1 MDTKPLTYAELA
13 EALGITPASAKR
25 LAIRRG
31 WPKQLGNDGKARVMV
46 PLERLERPVSDDDTS
61 EATGEAASDSTGD
74 DTSGDTR
81 DARALIAFLE
91 ARVTDLQ
98 SEAKEA
104 RATIA
109 DLTGKAGRVDVL
121 EALLEAEK
129 RRAEELRSDRDK
141 LLSAVTERSREGLFT
156 RLRRAFG

>member
-46 PLERLERPVSDDDTS
+46 PLERLERPVPDDDTS
-61 EATGEAASDSTGD
+61 EATDDAPSVTTGD

-91 ARVTDLQ
+91 ARVTELGD
-98 SEAKEA
+98 EVKELRPKAA
-104 RATIA
+104 RA
-109 DLTGKAGRVDVL
+109 DVL
-121 EALLEAEK
+121 EAQLEAER
-129 RRAEELRSDRDK
+129 RRAEELKTDRDR
-141 LLSAVTERSREGLFT
+141 LLSVVTDRSREGLFT

>member
-46 PLERLERPVSDDDTS
+46 PIERLERPVPDDDTS
-61 EATGEAASDSTGD
+61 EATDDAPSVTTGD

-91 ARVTDLQ
+91 ARVTELGT
-98 SEAKEA
+98 EAKEA

-109 DLTGKAGRVDVL
+109 DLTAKAGRVDVL
-121 EALLEAEK
+121 EALLEAER
-129 RRAEELRSDRDK
+129 RRAEELKTDRDR
-141 LLSAVTERSREGLFT
+141 LLSTVTERSREGLLT

>member
-46 PLERLERPVSDDDTS
+46 PLERLERPVPDDTTSDDAG
-61 EATGEAASDSTGD
+61 EATGDAPSVTTGD

-91 ARVTDLQ
+91 ARVTELGE
-98 SEAKEA
+98 EAKELRPKAA
-104 RATIA
+104 RA
-109 DLTGKAGRVDVL
+109 DVL
-121 EALLEAEK
+121 EALLEAER
-129 RRAEELRSDRDK
+129 RRAEELKTDRDR
-141 LLSAVTERSREGLFT
+141 LLSAVTERSREGLLT